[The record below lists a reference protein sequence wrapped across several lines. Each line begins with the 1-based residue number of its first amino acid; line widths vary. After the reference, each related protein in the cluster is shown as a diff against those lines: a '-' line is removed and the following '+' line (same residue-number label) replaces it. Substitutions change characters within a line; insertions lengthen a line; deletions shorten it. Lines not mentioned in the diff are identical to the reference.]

1 MFKAM
6 FEAMFKF
13 LFIISMLL
21 PTVSANEIDLIFL
34 GDLNFTKSN
43 IAEIEQA
50 DNLDFDNPSLL
61 YQFIV
66 PFQNC
71 SYINLSYF
79 SHFIPPYYFHN
90 FHSRAPPSFIFHHT
104 LIA

>member
-1 MFKAM
+1 MFKK
-6 FEAMFKF
+6 MFKF
-13 LFIISMLL
+13 LFIINMLL
-21 PTVSANEIDLIFL
+21 PAVLANEIDLTSL

-43 IAEIEQA
+43 IAEIEQV

-66 PFQNC
+66 QFQNC

-79 SHFIPPYYFHN
+79 SHFIPQYYFHN
-90 FHSRAPPSFIFHHT
+90 LHSRDPPAFIFHHT